1 MINTA
6 ESQRCR
12 GCERLK
18 PRPTLESQKYV
29 PIWGKTLFK
38 VSVETLTI
46 DLIASS
52 TVQQES
58 SNSQSFE
65 SPLSNRVEQPR
76 GIVKTKQKVGRPK
89 KVRPHENDGGAPTKD
104 ATAASAS
111 VFPFSFE
118 NAEVCNKSAV
128 GGFHDQ
134 SKFSSSKKHRKT
146 QKSSRKHHLNSQSG
160 NADTSDMAK
169 RKRGRPKKVQVP
181 ANSITNAEQP
191 SADGTASD
199 FQYDST
205 CNSNS
210 HLETARPKSK
220 KRSKK
225 HKKSTKNHNSL
236 RIDPS
241 PHSQL
246 DGIPVS
252 IKRKVGRPK
261 KVRILQHSVVSAEN
275 CVFDNSDLRRH
286 ETTVIAAKIKSS
298 NKHPGIIHAK
308 KCHPSRQSSEL
319 EQMPRIEVD
328 LTSSKHEHRQ
338 LSHDNSVTE
347 KKRGPGKTCG
357 PR

>member
-1 MINTA
+1 MINNA

-18 PRPTLESQKYV
+18 PRPTLECQKYV

-38 VSVETLTI
+38 VSVVTLTI

-76 GIVKTKQKVGRPK
+76 VIVKTKRKVGRPK
-89 KVRPHENDGGAPTKD
+89 KVRPQENDGAPTKD

-111 VFPFSFE
+111 VFPFPFE
-118 NAEVCNKSAV
+118 NAEVCNKMAV

-146 QKSSRKHHLNSQSG
+146 KKSSRKHHLNSQLG
-160 NADTSDMAK
+160 NADTSDIAK

-199 FQYDST
+199 FQYGST

-210 HLETARPKSK
+210 HIETARPKSK

-225 HKKSTKNHNSL
+225 HKKPTKNRNSL
-236 RIDPS
+236 QIDPS

-246 DGIPVS
+246 DDIPVS

-261 KVRILQHSVVSAEN
+261 KVRVLQHSVVSAEN

-298 NKHPGIIHAK
+298 NKHPVIIHAK

-328 LTSSKHEHRQ
+328 LTSSKHKHRQ

-347 KKRGPGKTCG
+347 KKRGPGKTCR
-357 PR
+357 PC